1 MTVMLQ
7 DTVESMVRS
16 AQDKCPNVLSE
27 EKVVNDVRAACMAK
41 SQVCYFIEMERIF
54 GVVLFLILA
63 SIMFDWSKNV
73 APDNITV
80 RN

>member
-1 MTVMLQ
+1 MIVTLQ

-41 SQVCYFIEMERIF
+41 SQVCYVIEMGRI
-54 GVVLFLILA
+54 
-63 SIMFDWSKNV
+63 S
-73 APDNITV
+73 
-80 RN
+80 

>member
-1 MTVMLQ
+1 MVPRLRASHVAQDYFLMILMLQ

-41 SQVCYFIEMERIF
+41 SQVMLC
-54 GVVLFLILA
+54 
-63 SIMFDWSKNV
+63 
-73 APDNITV
+73 
-80 RN
+80 